1 LALQRLLSISLCFS
15 HSVSFSLYVSRSLFT
30 YIYIHIYIARALSLS
45 LSLSLLSLFLSLSLS
60 HTVSP
65 SLPSFLPHSLSFS
78 RALSI
83 NRKDINT
90 RNKNIKS
97 LLLSF
102 YTLFPPLRNEGL
114 NLKIVDSHEQAKKH
128 DYAIYIK
135 DLNNIWVYLNKT
147 IKFHKPIHFNIH
159 DEIIKTFSKDI
170 VELFIF
176 NILESV
182 KLYPREVLFINNKGE
197 QYTEKGLQMF
207 LYELVPDKNIG
218 INALR
223 SMYTSF
229 FLPKLNKNQINRVAF
244 LMRTSCNMLSTNYL
258 KKMKKMKKQI

>member
-1 LALQRLLSISLCFS
+1 LALQRLPLYFSLFLSLCLFLSICISL
-15 HSVSFSLYVSRSLFT
+15 SLYIHIHT
-30 YIYIHIYIARALSLS
+30 YIYRARSLSLS

-128 DYAIYIK
+128 DYARYIK
-135 DLNNIWVYLNKT
+135 DLNNIWVYLNKS
-147 IKFHKPIHFNIH
+147 IKFHKPIHFYIN
-159 DEIIKTFSKDI
+159 DEVIKSYSKDN
-170 VELFIF
+170 VELLII
-176 NILESV
+176 NIIESV
-182 KLYPREVLFINNKGE
+182 RLYPREFLFINNKGD
-197 QYTEKGLQMF
+197 QYTEKGLQKM
-207 LYELVPDKNIG
+207 LYELV
-218 INALR
+218 A
-223 SMYTSF
+223 
-229 FLPKLNKNQINRVAF
+229 NK
-244 LMRTSCNMLSTNYL
+244 
-258 KKMKKMKKQI
+258 K